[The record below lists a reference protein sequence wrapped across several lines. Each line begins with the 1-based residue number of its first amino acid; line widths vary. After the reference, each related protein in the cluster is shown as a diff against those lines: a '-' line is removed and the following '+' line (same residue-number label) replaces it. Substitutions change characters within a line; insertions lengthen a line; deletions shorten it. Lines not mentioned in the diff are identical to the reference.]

1 MDRFDVPRPLVADF
15 ADGHI
20 EAVGGMID
28 AASAILRAAALC
40 ALPAETLGQAIA
52 PEMSPD
58 VVIDC
63 ALACSARGAEMHA
76 VALLHAARLRLDSE
90 SAAIHILCRLLSSRA
105 LHLAAC
111 WTDIVLPAI
120 VSDTTRKKVVGLTRR
135 ESFRQLAAQT
145 HIRSQ
150 EDASHAC
157 ERFTALAKLLRYTD
171 IKLRILR
178 VQTSSTSPRAEPLAE
193 ATTSAQ
199 WLIPTPPLTV
209 APDGTPI
216 PNRHFDTRV
225 SSGNFTRFRGATL
238 IGSYPTLYF
247 DDHLVDDWLTR
258 YDAPSEFTPYIED
271 DRSYYLK
278 LLHYFTADDGAPQ
291 AIAVIPTAQ
300 RHLPQAILLNG
311 PYQWNYYHWLCEYL
325 TQIPA
330 INALPE
336 NYRDWPLLVSRDAF
350 LHPNLVEALRLAM
363 APCPRRLEIVDQD
376 EALSI
381 GELIVPP
388 RYSWLKP
395 CLQTRAHIDARDRM
409 LSATALH
416 ALHDRLAL
424 RTMSPATRRFFMVRT
439 SKARI
444 TNQDEAIAL
453 FIRHGFEVVTPEC
466 LSFAEAQRLFAQASI
481 IAGPPGAAFANLL
494 LCPKT
499 TTAIVLMPDI
509 GPEAPYFGAI
519 GGGLGQRVIHLC
531 GPTVDRSDYNSAFAC
546 DLALAERLLA
556 QIAPPR
562 STPPDEHCSPTLT
575 DDKLQP
581 DEETA
586 PLVTIVIPA
595 QQPCWFERALVS
607 ALGQTHPRIEV
618 EVVDSSPDTRIRDL
632 CRRYPGVRHL
642 RPDSTE
648 VTSAY
653 RRHLQSTRTPY
664 VMLLRDHDLLEP
676 ECVAELLAALQETP
690 GAALAF
696 PRHGLIDS
704 QDTALRPEARRSGP
718 PERTTLAGNALCLA
732 LLHGQR
738 PPGTALSAILL
749 DSEAVRAVPLD
760 TPQTLS
766 THSEHAFA
774 FLFAAA
780 GRPTVFV
787 DARLVSLRVCDRSS
801 HAHARQALLERH
813 AVLEAANAQRA
824 QAALP
829 AKELAEA
836 CHAYNRSLLLALPA
850 TDDDDTFLDTLF
862 AAETLPEHDEY
873 LACHELAATGRAVQ
887 ALPRLVACLEAESVH
902 WRVHDLLA
910 DLAANAG
917 DTALALAYRER
928 AWQFSG
934 QRGAEHLKYAQQL
947 LDAGQKSQAMAILLR
962 LRKRDPKALSGLDLS
977 EHLEPSDPSPQPPPR
992 ADTQAR
998 SELAGDTCN
1007 SKAVQRF
1014 SSPLP
1019 DAMPRTAPPPSPV
1032 ADTRTT
1038 LCTAPGVPLVS
1049 ILIPAYKPRWFER
1062 ALRSALAQD
1071 YQNLEILV
1079 FDNCPN
1085 EDIRDICARYPLVTY
1100 YRNPNMGPQNSLD
1113 IASASRGRY
1122 VKHLFDDDLLEPDCV
1137 SALVEAIERAPG
1149 TLLAF
1154 GASWTIDENDQRTGL
1169 RQEIET
1175 PETVHLYDGNAL
1187 CRAFATTCA
1196 NMIGEFTSVLMDG
1209 HWLREDVLRL
1219 RRAEALNRELFG
1231 LCDVICFMNAAAD
1244 RPVAFVNRPLT
1255 SFRINSE
1262 SNSNPERNPAF
1273 IEAITDWRE
1282 IIAEAEAR
1290 GLLTPDERGIARNSY
1305 NLRATGMGQT
1315 FAGLCAGI
1323 APTLFAPDELPAHA
1337 VVEAC
1342 LVLIH
1347 AGRSDEAAPRLI
1359 ALAEAQS
1366 AHPGVFAMLAE
1377 LALGSGELAVAA
1389 RFSERSVSL
1398 QAYPLSACAAHLAL
1412 LEKHGL
1418 HEVATAFRADALR
1431 RHPEAPDL
1439 ISPTPKA
1446 EPADDRFAPPLPPCP
1461 MTAAPSEAGLP
1472 APYQRW
1478 QVRRT
1483 QGGLQAD
1490 DYQRRVACLWKRRP
1504 LFEIVLVVGTGE
1516 KTLLADSI
1524 DALAAQYYDGWRLS
1538 IFAPFSSPDAEFL
1551 APDSP
1556 VRWFALTRPEDPEAL
1571 ATAIDC
1577 RLAESRADWISFL
1590 ACGTRLAPE
1599 ALLCIGDYL
1608 ALHPDWRLIYS
1619 DEDTLAADGTGE
1631 APQFKPDFNLELLR
1645 ATDYLGGVFV
1655 ERAALCAAGGYA
1667 RCPGGETYDLAL
1679 RLVDHAGEAAIG
1691 HIPEVL
1697 QRRPVSARARAQD
1710 DAARQALAA
1719 HFARRGIDA
1728 EILPGLIDG
1737 QSRRPVYRHTT
1748 RPLVSIIVPTRNRL
1762 DLLAPCVESLFAN
1775 TAYPNWEL
1783 IIVDN
1788 GNPEPATTHYFAEL
1802 RAAQPQRVRIMAQP
1816 GDFDFARLNNHAA
1829 ELAHGDYLLLLNDDT
1844 QCIHDDW
1851 LDALLAHAQR
1861 PEVGIVGARLLFP
1874 DSLKVQHAGVVLG
1887 MSGSA
1892 GHVFSNLDHDAPA
1905 YLGRAQLDQEYS
1917 AVTGACLLIR
1927 RQLYRELDGLDGATF
1942 KISYN
1947 DIDLCLKVRQR
1958 GLKIIY
1964 TPHATLLHH
1973 GSASQKGTPLTSEKS
1988 AFFQQETAAFL
1999 TRWRHWLQADPAWSR
2014 HLSLSDTLPTLES
2027 EIVPAWN
2034 SDFQDRPRIL
2044 TMPSPSPGAAEYR
2057 NLAPLRALHAAGRVH
2072 YAATCQPCAGFE
2084 RAPTPVEL
2092 ARAAPDT
2099 LLIHAAV
2106 DDLRGRALQ
2115 QYRRFNPEVLRIFSL
2130 DDLITDLP
2138 RDNPSAAHL
2147 PPALI
2152 GERLRLGLAA
2162 SDRLIVSTQ
2171 PLLDAYRHWIDDIRL
2186 LPNRLS
2192 TDLWGGVRARRRHG
2206 AKARVGWAGAQ
2217 QHAGDLRF
2225 LLDVVRATHTEV
2237 DWIFL
2242 GMLPEGT
2249 EAYVTEYHP
2258 YVTRLAEYPAKL
2270 ASLDLDL
2277 AIAPLEVHPFNEAK
2291 SNLRLLE
2298 YGYLGWPV
2306 ICTDI
2311 LPYQTDDP
2319 PVLRLPNDPARW
2331 IAAIRERVAER
2342 DALARSGDALQ
2353 AWVHRHYLLE
2363 SHLDEWYA
2371 ALTR

>member
-1 MDRFDVPRPLVADF
+1 MLSGQRSPFLLADYDGTDIAAVAGPFDVKAAEALCATVTAFDTSVSPPLDLL
-15 ADGHI
+15 
-20 EAVGGMID
+20 ID
-28 AASAILRAAALC
+28 ASLLSLRQRRSHDANQLIEDAARQLSTETEALRLLARLFANKAIEQAALFLERLRPRLKHPNRLDRAFAYYRRQCYRDLLSHRPAKNAAALAAQC
-40 ALPAETLGQAIA
+40 DDLNALALRLGDPAAPFVVRQLLRSAECGASVPVPGIASAPLLPAG
-52 PEMSPD
+52 PW
-58 VVIDC
+58 
-63 ALACSARGAEMHA
+63 G
-76 VALLHAARLRLDSE
+76 VA
-90 SAAIHILCRLLSSRA
+90 
-105 LHLAAC
+105 
-111 WTDIVLPAI
+111 TDG
-120 VSDTTRKKVVGLTRR
+120 T
-135 ESFRQLAAQT
+135 
-145 HIRSQ
+145 
-150 EDASHAC
+150 
-157 ERFTALAKLLRYTD
+157 
-171 IKLRILR
+171 
-178 VQTSSTSPRAEPLAE
+178 
-193 ATTSAQ
+193 
-199 WLIPTPPLTV
+199 PTPPLVFSQRAASGDFILIDDVTLTGRRSLLQRSNV
-209 APDGTPI
+209 VIDDTLPRHDDPAEFDPFGTEQVYHDLLY
-216 PNRHFDTRV
+216 RYV
-225 SSGNFTRFRGATL
+225 RFAD
-238 IGSYPTLYF
+238 
-247 DDHLVDDWLTR
+247 DDHR
-258 YDAPSEFTPYIED
+258 
-271 DRSYYLK
+271 
-278 LLHYFTADDGAPQ
+278 
-291 AIAVIPTAQ
+291 AIVAEQHPRRRLA
-300 RHLPQAILLNG
+300 RGILFCG
-311 PYQWNYYHWLCEYL
+311 PYQASYYHWLVEYL
-325 TQIPA
+325 SKLPA
-330 INALPE
+330 IHRLPPK
-336 NYRDWPLLVSRDAF
+336 YDDWPLLVCQEACTHPSLVAAF
-350 LHPNLVEALRLAM
+350 EQALAPHPR
-363 APCPRRLEIVDQD
+363 PI
-376 EALSI
+376 
-381 GELIVPP
+381 ELIGKDECVEVAQLLVPP
-388 RYSWLKP
+388 HTAWLKTG
-395 CLQTRAHIDARDRM
+395 LTRVHIDAHDILLAPAALRE
-409 LSATALH
+409 LSTF
-416 ALHDRLAL
+416 LAL
-424 RTMSPATRRFFMVRT
+424 PGRPSRRFFL
-439 SKARI
+439 ARRKNDRL
-444 TNQDEAIAL
+444 TNQDEMSRL
-453 FIRHGFEVVTPEC
+453 FAAHGFETLYPED
-466 LSFAEAQRLFAQASI
+466 LDFSTARELFRDTDLL
-481 IAGPPGAAFANLL
+481 AGPPGSAFANLL
-494 LCPKT
+494 LCPPG

-509 GPEAPYFGAI
+509 GPQAAVFSSLASA
-519 GGGLGQRVIHLC
+519 LGQRLINLC
-531 GPTVDRSDYNSAFAC
+531 GPTDDPDNFHSRFCADPEAAQ
-546 DLALAERLLA
+546 RLL
-556 QIAPPR
+556 
-562 STPPDEHCSPTLT
+562 
-575 DDKLQP
+575 
-581 DEETA
+581 
-586 PLVTIVIPA
+586 
-595 QQPCWFERALVS
+595 
-607 ALGQTHPRIEV
+607 TH
-618 EVVDSSPDTRIRDL
+618 L
-632 CRRYPGVRHL
+632 
-642 RPDSTE
+642 
-648 VTSAY
+648 
-653 RRHLQSTRTPY
+653 
-664 VMLLRDHDLLEP
+664 
-676 ECVAELLAALQETP
+676 
-690 GAALAF
+690 
-696 PRHGLIDS
+696 
-704 QDTALRPEARRSGP
+704 
-718 PERTTLAGNALCLA
+718 
-732 LLHGQR
+732 
-738 PPGTALSAILL
+738 
-749 DSEAVRAVPLD
+749 
-760 TPQTLS
+760 
-766 THSEHAFA
+766 
-774 FLFAAA
+774 
-780 GRPTVFV
+780 
-787 DARLVSLRVCDRSS
+787 
-801 HAHARQALLERH
+801 
-813 AVLEAANAQRA
+813 
-824 QAALP
+824 
-829 AKELAEA
+829 
-836 CHAYNRSLLLALPA
+836 
-850 TDDDDTFLDTLF
+850 
-862 AAETLPEHDEY
+862 
-873 LACHELAATGRAVQ
+873 
-887 ALPRLVACLEAESVH
+887 
-902 WRVHDLLA
+902 
-910 DLAANAG
+910 
-917 DTALALAYRER
+917 
-928 AWQFSG
+928 
-934 QRGAEHLKYAQQL
+934 
-947 LDAGQKSQAMAILLR
+947 
-962 LRKRDPKALSGLDLS
+962 
-977 EHLEPSDPSPQPPPR
+977 
-992 ADTQAR
+992 
-998 SELAGDTCN
+998 
-1007 SKAVQRF
+1007 
-1014 SSPLP
+1014 
-1019 DAMPRTAPPPSPV
+1019 DAMPRTAPPPFPV

-1538 IFAPFSSPDAEFL
+1538 IFAHFSSPDAEFL

-1697 QRRPVSARARAQD
+1697 QRRPVSARTSAED

-1988 AFFQQETAAFL
+1988 ALFQQETAAFL

-2014 HLSLSDTLPTLES
+2014 HLSLSDSLPTLES

-2115 QYRRFNPEVLRIFSL
+2115 QYRRVNPEVLRIFSL

-2258 YVTRLAEYPAKL
+2258 YVTLLAEYPAKL

-2342 DALARSGDALQ
+2342 DALACSGDALQ

-2363 SHLDEWYA
+2363 SYLDEWYA